1 MLQAGHRRVDD
12 VAGRSGPMASVE
24 ERIAANAAKVHEHAV
39 HEHRREL
46 PQLLATDHPDAVYED
61 VPRGLRWEG
70 LKQVEAFYLE
80 LLSAFPDVRFELV
93 ARRAGPDH
101 VTEELVARATHQ
113 GPIRA
118 AWGTVPATGK
128 KVEFRLCIVFPM
140 MPDGRIG
147 GETVYYDLAGIYRQ
161 LGLLPPGL

>member
-1 MLQAGHRRVDD
+1 MGTA
-12 VAGRSGPMASVE
+12 E
-24 ERIAANAAKVHEHAV
+24 ERIAANLAKVHEHAV

-46 PQLLATDHPDAVYED
+46 PQLLATDHPAAVYED

-80 LLSAFPDVRFELV
+80 LLGAFPDIRFDLV

-101 VTEELVARATHQ
+101 VTEELVARATHK
-113 GPIRA
+113 GPIRSA
-118 AWGTVPATGK
+118 HGTLAPTGK
-128 KVEFRLCIVFPM
+128 PVTFRLCIVFPM

-161 LGLLPPGL
+161 LGLLPQGL